1 VLAKLVKSFGLL
13 RQDFAALK
21 TDFKRLE
28 QVRQVVKNGK
38 DGVSPDLEKIVIS
51 VLERIPPAKDGV
63 SPDINA
69 IVEAAA
75 KLIPEPKAGRDAVAP
90 SIRDIADVV
99 LANIEKPKDGVS
111 PDPKVLAAAAARLIR
126 VPKDGESPTP
136 EAVAA
141 RLPTP
146 KRGPPGKDG
155 VSVTDVKLTNNEL
168 FVFLDGKKKSAGKIK
183 VPDAKAPT
191 TTASP
196 FSPGGGGGGG
206 RQTPAKKYYESNSVE
221 ESSFPTGPQ
230 ALIPGLSLV
239 TAGESTPYQ
248 VQTKIQFTTFPEL
261 ATPILLTD
269 LTALT
274 AELNALPGGV
284 AHGADFGGGEVLQA
298 GVYTVASAST
308 HSGVLTF
315 DGEGDADALF
325 VIIVNGAE
333 AISTLAT
340 TSVING
346 AQSCNIFWVVVG
358 ALTIGDGC
366 SLKGTY
372 IGSGAIGANTLT
384 LEGRILTPTG
394 ALALTSSNITV
405 PTGLNTSLNLGY
417 LTTIILYTG
426 AGAISNTVVT
436 SGIIGSVASNLG
448 TVTGFPNLQ
457 GIIYTANSRVI
468 DAVFVLTSNGVA
480 IPSST
485 VRFTMTEGAEFREF
499 FQRVYLFGVAL
510 KPEQQDID
518 IKVTVALGALT
529 VGNRNIL
536 AVEL

>member
-1 VLAKLVKSFGLL
+1 VLAKLIKSFGLL
-13 RQDFAALK
+13 RQEFSALK
-21 TDFKRLE
+21 TDVKRLE

-63 SPDINA
+63 SPDIKA
-69 IVEAAA
+69 IAEAAA

-90 SIRDIADVV
+90 TIRDIADVV
-99 LANIEKPKDGVS
+99 LANIGRPKDGVS
-111 PDPKVLAAAAARLIR
+111 PDPKALAAAAARLIR
-126 VPKDGESPTP
+126 VPKDGASPTP

-146 KRGPPGKDG
+146 KRGPAGKNG
-155 VSVTDVKLTNNEL
+155 VSVTDVQLNNNEL
-168 FVFLDGKKKSAGKIK
+168 FVFLDGKKSSAGKIK
-183 VPDAKAPT
+183 VPDAKA
-191 TTASP
+191 P

-340 TSVING
+340 TSVMNG

-366 SLKGTY
+366 NLKGTY

-384 LEGRILTPTG
+384 LDGRILTPTG

-405 PTGLNTSLNLGY
+405 PTGLNTSLDLGY
-417 LTTIILYTG
+417 LTTIILFTG
-426 AGAISNTVVT
+426 AGAVSNTIVT
-436 SGIIGSVASNLG
+436 SGVIGSVASNLG
-448 TVTGFPNLQ
+448 NVTGFPNLQ

-468 DAVFVLTSNGVA
+468 DAVFELTSNGVA

-510 KPEQQDID
+510 KPEQQEID
-518 IKVTVALGALT
+518 IRVTVALGALT

>member
-1 VLAKLVKSFGLL
+1 MLAKLVKSFGLL
-13 RQDFAALK
+13 RQDFTALR

-28 QVRQVVKNGK
+28 QVRQVVKHGK

-51 VLERIPPAKDGV
+51 VLERIPPGKDGV

-69 IVEAAA
+69 IAEAAA
-75 KLIPEPKAGRDAVAP
+75 KLMPDPKPGRDAVSP

-155 VSVTDVKLTNNEL
+155 VSVTDVQLNDNEL
-168 FVFLDGKKKSAGKIK
+168 FVFLDGKKKSAGKVK
-183 VPDAKAPT
+183 VPAST
-191 TTASP
+191 VTTAAAAP
-196 FSPGGGGGGG
+196 FSPGGGGGG
-206 RQTPAKKYYESNSVE
+206 RQAAPKKYYESNSVE
-221 ESSFPTGPQ
+221 ESNFPTGPQ
-230 ALIPGLSLV
+230 AIIPGLSLV

-248 VQTKIQFTTFPEL
+248 VQTKIQFTTFPER

-269 LTALT
+269 LAALR

-284 AHGADFGGGEVLQA
+284 AHGADFGEGEVLQA

-308 HSGVLTF
+308 HTGLLTF
-315 DGEGDADALF
+315 DGDGDADALF

-384 LEGRILTPTG
+384 LDGRILTPTG
-394 ALALTSSNITV
+394 ALALTSSTVTV
-405 PTGLNTSLNLGY
+405 PTGLNTSLDLGY
-417 LTTIILYTG
+417 LTTIILFTG
-426 AGAISNTVVT
+426 AGAVSNTVVT
-436 SGIIGSVASNLG
+436 SGVIGSVASNLG

-468 DAVFVLTSNGVA
+468 DAVFELTSNGVA
-480 IPSST
+480 IPTST

-510 KPEQQDID
+510 KPEQQNID
-518 IKVTVALGALT
+518 IRITVALGALT

-536 AVEL
+536 AAEL

>member
-1 VLAKLVKSFGLL
+1 VLAKLIKSFGLL
-13 RQDFAALK
+13 RQEFSALK
-21 TDFKRLE
+21 TDVKRLE

-63 SPDINA
+63 SPDIKA
-69 IVEAAA
+69 IAEAAA

-90 SIRDIADVV
+90 TIRDIADVV
-99 LANIEKPKDGVS
+99 LANIGKPKDGVS

-126 VPKDGESPTP
+126 VPKDGASPTP

-146 KRGPPGKDG
+146 KRGPAGKNG
-155 VSVTDVKLTNNEL
+155 VSVTDVQLNNNEL
-168 FVFLDGKKKSAGKIK
+168 FVFLDGKKSSAGKIK
-183 VPDAKAPT
+183 VPDAKA
-191 TTASP
+191 P

-206 RQTPAKKYYESNSVE
+206 RQTVPVPKKYYESNSVE

-366 SLKGTY
+366 NLKGTY

-384 LEGRILTPTG
+384 LDGRILTPTG
-394 ALALTSSNITV
+394 ALALTSSNVIV
-405 PTGLNTSLNLGY
+405 PTGLNTSLDLGY
-417 LTTIILYTG
+417 LTTIILFTG
-426 AGAISNTVVT
+426 AGAVSNTIVT

-468 DAVFVLTSNGVA
+468 DAVFELTSNGVV

-499 FQRVYLFGVAL
+499 FQRVYLFGVSL
-510 KPEQQDID
+510 KPEQQEID
-518 IKVTVALGALT
+518 IRVTVALGALT

>member
-1 VLAKLVKSFGLL
+1 MLAKLVKSFGLL
-13 RQDFAALK
+13 RQDFASLR

-28 QVRQVVKNGK
+28 QVRQVVKNGV
-38 DGVSPDLEKIVIS
+38 DGVSPDLEKIVVS

-63 SPDINA
+63 SPDIKA
-69 IVEAAA
+69 IAEAAA

-90 SIRDIADVV
+90 TIRDIADVV
-99 LANIEKPKDGVS
+99 LANIQKPKDGVS
-111 PDPKVLAAAAARLIR
+111 PDPKVIAAAAARLIR

-146 KRGPPGKDG
+146 KRGPPGKNG
-155 VSVTDVKLTNNEL
+155 VSVTDVQLNNNEL
-168 FVFLDGKKKSAGKIK
+168 FVFLDGKKSSAGKIK
-183 VPDAKAPT
+183 VPGARA
-191 TTASP
+191 P

-206 RQTPAKKYYESNSVE
+206 RQTSPESRKYYESNSVA
-221 ESSFPTGPQ
+221 ESSFPSGPR
-230 ALIPGLSLV
+230 AVIPNLSLI

-248 VQTKIQFTTFPEL
+248 VQTKIQFTTFPQL
-261 ATPILLTD
+261 ATPILLAN
-269 LTALT
+269 LSALT
-274 AELNALPGGV
+274 AELNALPGAV
-284 AHGADFGGGEVLQA
+284 AHGADFGEGEVLQA

-308 HSGVLTF
+308 HTGLLTF
-315 DGEGDADALF
+315 DGDGDADALF

-366 SLKGTY
+366 SLIGTY
-372 IGSGAIGANTLT
+372 IGSGAVAANTLT
-384 LEGRILTPTG
+384 LDGRILTPTG
-394 ALALTSSNITV
+394 ALSLTSSTVTV
-405 PTGLNTSLNLGY
+405 PTGLNTSLTLGY
-417 LTTIILYTG
+417 LTTIILFTG
-426 AGAISNTVVT
+426 AGAVSNTVVT

-448 TVTGFPNLQ
+448 AVTGFPNLN
-457 GIIYTANSRVI
+457 GIIYTANSRVV
-468 DAVFVLTSNGVA
+468 DAVFELFSNGVA

-485 VRFTMTEGAEFREF
+485 VRFTMVEGAEFREF
-499 FQRVYLFGVAL
+499 FQRVYLFGLCL

-518 IKVTVALGALT
+518 VRVTVALGSLT
-529 VGNRNIL
+529 VNNRNII
-536 AVEL
+536 AFEL